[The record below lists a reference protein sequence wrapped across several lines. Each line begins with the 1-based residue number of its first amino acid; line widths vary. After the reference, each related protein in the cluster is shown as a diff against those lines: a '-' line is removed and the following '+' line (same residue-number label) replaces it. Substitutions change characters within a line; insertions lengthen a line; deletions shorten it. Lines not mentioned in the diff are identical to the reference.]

1 MANKSFKD
9 IVSNRQQILEENNN
23 KSTVPKAE
31 PTLTEFDLI
40 MGIKQDEKIDQ
51 EKTTPGK
58 ITAHENTQTI
68 TTAEPKKERKIN
80 AIKIG
85 AKREIQV
92 NVRLTK
98 DEYNY
103 LYQMA
108 SDYGYRTVSDY
119 SYYLL
124 TKEYKHSKHKN

>member
-9 IVSNRQQILEENNN
+9 VVNNRQQILEENNN

-40 MGIKQDEKIDQ
+40 MGVEHD
-51 EKTTPGK
+51 TPK
-58 ITAHENTQTI
+58 ENTQT
-68 TTAEPKKERKIN
+68 TTTVEPKKERKIN

-98 DEYNY
+98 EEYSD
-103 LYQMA
+103 LYHMA
-108 SDYGYRTVSDY
+108 SEYGYKSVSDY
-119 SYYLL
+119 AYYLL
-124 TKEYKHSKHKN
+124 TKEFKYTKTNK

>member
-1 MANKSFKD
+1 MAIKTNKSFKD
-9 IVSNRQQILEENNN
+9 VANNRQQILEENNN

-40 MGIKQDEKIDQ
+40 MGVEHD
-51 EKTTPGK
+51 TPK
-58 ITAHENTQTI
+58 ENTQTI

-98 DEYNY
+98 DEYSD
-103 LYQMA
+103 LYHMA
-108 SDYGYRTVSDY
+108 SEYGYKSVSDY
-119 SYYLL
+119 AYYLL
-124 TKEYKHSKHKN
+124 TKEFKYTKTNK

>member
-51 EKTTPGK
+51 KKTTPGK
-58 ITAHENTQTI
+58 ITTHENTQTI
-68 TTAEPKKERKIN
+68 TTVEPKKERKIN

-98 DEYNY
+98 EEYSD
-103 LYQMA
+103 LYHMA
-108 SDYGYRTVSDY
+108 SEYGYKSVSDY
-119 SYYLL
+119 AYYLL
-124 TKEYKHSKHKN
+124 TKEFKYTKTNK